1 MNGFVQRKD
10 RNIQEGFGHQQ
21 VSKFQLFTD
30 DWLQNHAIKKGNKV
44 YGKYRENKKKEK
56 DFLKRLKTLSVIR
69 ISDRSKPSRFSGA
82 KIKKVL
88 KTQQAFRIFNVYFY
102 RTTKV
107 HLGLNKKP
115 EICENSRLD
124 LVCIK

>member
-1 MNGFVQRKD
+1 MQIKD
-10 RNIQEGFGHQQ
+10 RNSQ
-21 VSKFQLFTD
+21 VSFGNCQIDTVQLFSN
-30 DWLQNHAIKKGNKV
+30 DWLQNHEIKKGNKM

-88 KTQQAFRIFNVYFY
+88 KTQQVFSDF
-102 RTTKV
+102 
-107 HLGLNKKP
+107 
-115 EICENSRLD
+115 
-124 LVCIK
+124 